1 MSNIR
6 QNLFF
11 AFVYNVL
18 GVPVAAD
25 LDGNGGNDVEEKRKG
40 DAERMRPWL
49 IATLALS
56 LLLGCAAAKELAA
69 IRQVQFHL
77 NGVGEARLAGVSL
90 ESVRSYS
97 DLRPTDLARLGLAIA
112 NKDVPLEV
120 TLEVEGRN
128 PETNT
133 VTAKLVAMDWTCL
146 VDDRE
151 VVSGQLREPISFA
164 PGRARL
170 IPLPVRVNL
179 VELFGDRRQDLID
192 VALALA
198 GRNTSRHAAALR
210 IVPTVDTALG
220 PIRYPAPITLTISS
234 PEAR

>member
-1 MSNIR
+1 M
-6 QNLFF
+6 
-11 AFVYNVL
+11 
-18 GVPVAAD
+18 
-25 LDGNGGNDVEEKRKG
+25 NGGADVEEELRRNAG
-40 DAERMRPWL
+40 RARARL
-49 IATLALS
+49 IAILALTA
-56 LLLGCAAAKELAA
+56 LLGCAAAKELAA

-77 NGVGEARLAGVSL
+77 NGVSGARLAGIPL

-97 DLRPTDLARLGLAIA
+97 DLRPADLARLGLMIA
-112 NKDVPLEV
+112 ENDVPLEL

-133 VTAKLVAMDWTCL
+133 VIAKLTAMDWTCL

-151 VVSGQLREPISFA
+151 VVSGALQEPYSFA

-170 IPLPVRVNL
+170 IPLLVRVNL
-179 VELFGDRRQDLID
+179 VQMFGARRQDLID

-198 GRNTSRHAAALR
+198 GRHSGRHVAALR
-210 IVPTVDTALG
+210 IVPSVDTALG
-220 PIRYPAPITLTISS
+220 PIRYRVPVTLTISA

>member
-1 MSNIR
+1 M
-6 QNLFF
+6 
-11 AFVYNVL
+11 
-18 GVPVAAD
+18 
-25 LDGNGGNDVEEKRKG
+25 NGGDDVEEERKG
-40 DAERMRPWL
+40 NAGRALPWL
-49 IATLALS
+49 GAALAVA
-56 LLLGCAAAKELAA
+56 LLGCAAAKELAA

-77 NGVGEARLAGVSL
+77 NGVTGARLAGIPL

-97 DLRPTDLARLGLAIA
+97 DLGPADLARLGLEIA
-112 NKDVPLEV
+112 ASDVPLEL

-146 VDDRE
+146 VDDQE
-151 VVSGQLREPISFA
+151 VVSGRLPEPYSFA

-179 VELFGDRRQDLID
+179 VQVFGKRRQDLID

-198 GRNTSRHAAALR
+198 GRNTSGHVAALR

-220 PIRYPAPITLTISS
+220 PIRYPVPLTLTISS